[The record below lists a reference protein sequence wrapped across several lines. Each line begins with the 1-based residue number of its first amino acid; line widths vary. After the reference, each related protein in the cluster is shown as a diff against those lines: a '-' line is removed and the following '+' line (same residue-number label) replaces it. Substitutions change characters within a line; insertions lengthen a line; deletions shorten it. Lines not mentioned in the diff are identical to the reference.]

1 MKTSSKRLLFL
12 ALASAIFTVAQANSA
27 EQRLTSP
34 DSKLAIIVSD
44 TDGLHYRVEVDG
56 KPVVADSQLGLE
68 FQDGTKLGTAA
79 VIIQTETASHDGVWE
94 NRFGQ
99 RGIVPDRWKERRRRS
114 P

>member
-12 ALASAIFTVAQANSA
+12 ALASAIFTVAQAISA

-56 KPVVADSQLGLE
+56 K
-68 FQDGTKLGTAA
+68 
-79 VIIQTETASHDGVWE
+79 
-94 NRFGQ
+94 
-99 RGIVPDRWKERRRRS
+99 RWWPILSLAWNSRMARSSERLR
-114 P
+114 